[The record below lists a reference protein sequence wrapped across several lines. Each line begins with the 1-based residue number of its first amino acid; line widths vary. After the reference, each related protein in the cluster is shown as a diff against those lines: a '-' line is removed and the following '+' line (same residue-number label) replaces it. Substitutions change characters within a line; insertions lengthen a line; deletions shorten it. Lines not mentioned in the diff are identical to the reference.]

1 MNVNFRLPITGL
13 HHIAR
18 VTKRPV
24 ESIAFYRDVLGFK
37 EIQRPPFNFRGAWL
51 FNYGVQIHI
60 IENAQSAPDPDRNI
74 DSRGNHLAFHV
85 TDIEASKSQLRSAGI
100 EFLEQVNAG
109 GIHQIFFRDPDG
121 HFIELATYGP
131 TPPAISKP

>member
-1 MNVNFRLPITGL
+1 MLPITAL

-18 VTKRPV
+18 VTRRPD
-24 ESIAFYRDVLGFK
+24 ESTAFYRDVLGFK
-37 EIQRPPFNFRGAWL
+37 EIQRPGFNFRGAWL

-60 IENAQSAPDPDRNI
+60 IENTQAAPDPQRKI
-74 DSRGNHLAFHV
+74 DARGNHLAFHV
-85 TDIEASKSQLRSAGI
+85 TDIEHSKQRLRESQI
-100 EFLEQVNAG
+100 EFHEQVNAG

-131 TPPAISKP
+131 TPPEVSR